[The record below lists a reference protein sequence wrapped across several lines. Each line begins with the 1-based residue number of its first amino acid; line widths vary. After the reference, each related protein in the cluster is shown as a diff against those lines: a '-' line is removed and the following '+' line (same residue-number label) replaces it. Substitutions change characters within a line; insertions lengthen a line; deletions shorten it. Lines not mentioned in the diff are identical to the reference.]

1 MNSDELINKYIELIK
16 SGMEKDKAIEELMS
30 YSEIIEEYDKSDI
43 EFILVAEIDDEKK
56 AKLDDDFI
64 L

>member
-1 MNSDELINKYIELIK
+1 MNSDELISKYIELIK
-16 SGMEKDKAIEELMS
+16 SGMEKDKAIQELMS